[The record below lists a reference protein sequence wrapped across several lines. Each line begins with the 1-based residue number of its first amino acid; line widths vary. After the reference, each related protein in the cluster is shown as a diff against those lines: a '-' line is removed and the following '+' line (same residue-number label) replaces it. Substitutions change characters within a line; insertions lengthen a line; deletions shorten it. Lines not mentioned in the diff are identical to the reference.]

1 MAVRGAP
8 VALRC
13 WMIDATLVEKDD
25 MDLGFAGAN
34 RVHVRRQHPV
44 TNEVEQQQDEVL
56 SPQAPAAAKCDPKTS
71 RRHVPTTGLARV
83 EIGACVSGRSI
94 SKIHWGI
101 ECKSGDRISISG
113 FLRQQTL
120 LYE

>member
-56 SPQAPAAAKCDPKTS
+56 SPQAPAAAKCDPRPAEDTFRPQGS
-71 RRHVPTTGLARV
+71 L
-83 EIGACVSGRSI
+83 E
-94 SKIHWGI
+94 W
-101 ECKSGDRISISG
+101 KSGPV
-113 FLRQQTL
+113 
-120 LYE
+120 